1 MFADNNIIII
11 PKSYGDL
18 QTTRHP
24 FCNDVTARP
33 TGCFRE
39 QERGKKDLTSQGVSF
54 GARVRHVDSISF
66 AEQPVRI
73 EEGVREGSEN
83 RTVWSPNPKQTKTF

>member
-1 MFADNNIIII
+1 MRARKITEAAIPIYIQCVFVRTTMFADNNKIII

-24 FCNDVTARP
+24 FRNDVTARP

-39 QERGKKDLTSQGVSF
+39 TERGKKDLTSQGVSF
-54 GARVRHVDSISF
+54 GGTRKAR
-66 AEQPVRI
+66 
-73 EEGVREGSEN
+73 G
-83 RTVWSPNPKQTKTF
+83 